1 MALKKCSECG
11 HEISTLAAACPNC
24 GAPVKSVG
32 PPPVPAV
39 PPPLPVK
46 SNRKRVWGILIAGG
60 ALFVIVCLFFVVL
73 LFSFRGSNSESKVQA
88 AITSALQEEFS
99 RDKQQRY
106 EKIHLAGE
114 LGTAKKDVI
123 QSVSVQWKGGHA
135 TDNVAD
141 VAGFT
146 VDHTLYWQ
154 TPLTADG
161 YTRLSDTYDCSSGT
175 PELTNSNIVAT
186 NGITIGGA
194 KNALINYGAKEIK
207 KAIGDMLNGTPSP
220 AP

>member
-11 HEISTLAAACPNC
+11 HEISTLATACPNC
-24 GAPVKSVG
+24 GAPVNSAG
-32 PPPVPAV
+32 PPPLPAV

-46 SNRKRVWGILIAGG
+46 SNRKPVRAILIAGG
-60 ALFVIVCLFFVVL
+60 ALFVILCLFFVVL
-73 LFSFRGSNSESKVQA
+73 LFSFRASNSESKVEA

-114 LGTAKKDVI
+114 LGTAKNDVI

-146 VDHTLYWQ
+146 VDHTLY
-154 TPLTADG
+154 
-161 YTRLSDTYDCSSGT
+161 
-175 PELTNSNIVAT
+175 
-186 NGITIGGA
+186 
-194 KNALINYGAKEIK
+194 
-207 KAIGDMLNGTPSP
+207 
-220 AP
+220 